1 MNWEGQKILND
12 SRPVGLFDSGLGG
25 LTVSREVFSLM
36 PDEST
41 IYFGDT
47 LHVPYGSRST
57 QELIN
62 FADQIIAFLV
72 SCNVK
77 YIVFACN
84 TNSSLSLHVMRER
97 YKVPMKGLIEPGAKQ
112 AVSST
117 INNRV
122 GIIATEATVN
132 SQAYQR
138 AIKSLN
144 PSVSVFAQPAPLLVP
159 LVEAGMSETQKA
171 FDAVC
176 EYVKPLKSANI
187 DTLILGCTHY
197 PFLLTHFRKCLGPE
211 IVFVD
216 PASAAVLESKE
227 EMKRF
232 NLLKKSSNDGPRH
245 QYFVSGDPSD
255 FALKAENLGCGRI
268 TVERVVLDKAE
279 KLS

>member
-1 MNWEGQKILND
+1 MRD
-12 SRPVGLFDSGLGG
+12 SRPIGLFDSGLGG
-25 LTVSREVFSLM
+25 LTVSREIFSLM

-47 LHVPYGSRST
+47 LHVPYGSRSI

-84 TNSSLSLHVMRER
+84 TNSSLSLQAMRKR
-97 YKVPMKGLIEPGAKQ
+97 YQVPMKGLIEPGAKL

-117 INNRV
+117 VNKRV

-138 AIKSLN
+138 AINSLN

-159 LVEAGMSETQKA
+159 LVEAGMSETQKV

-176 EYVKPLKSANI
+176 EYVSPLKSAHI

-197 PFLLTHFRKCLGPE
+197 PFLLAHFRKCLGPE
-211 IVFVD
+211 IVFID
-216 PASAAVLESKE
+216 PAAAAVLESKE
-227 EMKRF
+227 DMSSL
-232 NLLKKSSNDGPRH
+232 NLLKKSSKVAPSHR
-245 QYFVSGDPSD
+245 YFVSGDPAD
-255 FALKAENLGCGRI
+255 FAFKAESLGCGRI
-268 TVERVVLDKAE
+268 TVERIVLDK
-279 KLS
+279 S

>member
-1 MNWEGQKILND
+1 MSD
-12 SRPVGLFDSGLGG
+12 YRPIGLFDSGLGG
-25 LTVSREVFSLM
+25 LTVSREIFSLL

-84 TNSSLSLHVMRER
+84 TNSSLSLHVMKER
-97 YKVPMKGLIEPGAKQ
+97 YKVPMKGLIEPGAKR
-112 AVSST
+112 AVSAT

-138 AIKSLN
+138 AINSLN

-159 LVEAGMSETQKA
+159 LVEAGMSKTQKA
-171 FDAVC
+171 FDAVY
-176 EYVKPLKSANI
+176 EYVRPLKSAHI

-197 PFLLTHFRKCLGPE
+197 PFLLAHFRKCLGPE
-211 IVFVD
+211 IVFID
-216 PASAAVLESKE
+216 PAAAAVLESKE
-227 EMKRF
+227 EMIRF
-232 NLLKKSSNDGPRH
+232 NLLKESSNGGPRH
-245 QYFVSGDPSD
+245 RYFVSGDPSD
-255 FALKAENLGCGRI
+255 FAVKAENLGCGRI
-268 TVERVVLDKAE
+268 KVERVVLDKAE